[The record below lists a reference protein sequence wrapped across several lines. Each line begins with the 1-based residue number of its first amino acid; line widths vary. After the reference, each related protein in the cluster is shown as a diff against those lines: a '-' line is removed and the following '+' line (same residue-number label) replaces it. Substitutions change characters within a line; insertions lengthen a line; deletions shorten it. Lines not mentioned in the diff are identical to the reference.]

1 MTDSVDILDTLTLT
15 WRAGPKLPK
24 PMFASPMVEHP
35 NGGVI
40 YIIDTS
46 IYYLAHAGP
55 TAQWQL
61 LPQKLA
67 VTRQWFLAFFVP
79 DEVASCT

>member
-1 MTDSVDILDTLTLT
+1 MDSVDILDGTTMT
-15 WRAGPKLPK
+15 WRVGPKLPK
-24 PMFASPMVEHP
+24 LMYASNMVEYP
-35 NGGVI
+35 TGGVI
-40 YIIDTS
+40 CIIDTS

-67 VTRQWFLAFFVP
+67 IARQWFSAFFVP
-79 DEVASCT
+79 DEVATCT

>member
-1 MTDSVDILDTLTLT
+1 MVD
-15 WRAGPKLPK
+15 
-24 PMFASPMVEHP
+24 HP
-35 NGGVI
+35 SGGVI

-46 IYYLAHAGP
+46 FYYLAHAGP

-79 DEVASCT
+79 DEIASCT

>member
-1 MTDSVDILDTLTLT
+1 MTDSVDFLDTLTLT

-24 PMFASPMVEHP
+24 PMLASPMVEHP

-67 VTRQWFLAFFVP
+67 VARQWFVAFFVP
-79 DEVASCT
+79 DEVATCT